1 MVFGIRNRS
10 NLEGGP
16 LKTWSFLSYTLMLT
30 LACYLIPWFG
40 IFLVVLVV
48 LTFLLAWLLAAR
60 VSQSCGRYSTS
71 KGRRGQ
77 KPQEGQPLPA
87 GSDSENP
94 GTEKAHRVSGCRAG
108 KRVSS
113 SYAESRYGDVNWEG
127 RPVSLTTRPPGWFL
141 C

>member
-48 LTFLLAWLLAAR
+48 LTFLLAWLLVAR
-60 VSQSCGRYSTS
+60 VSQEEVLRVLEYDTWRSAVSLAGDIQLLKVAAGKSR
-71 KGRRGQ
+71 RRGNPYQLGQILKILEQ
-77 KPQEGQPLPA
+77 KKLI
-87 GSDSENP
+87 
-94 GTEKAHRVSGCRAG
+94 
-108 KRVSS
+108 
-113 SYAESRYGDVNWEG
+113 ESRDAG
-127 RPVSLTTRPPGWFL
+127 REKEYRLATPKVDMVM
-141 C
+141 